1 MRLRVIA
8 CNVLFRELS
17 YLSAYTPH
25 TIDAVYVDRRFHETP
40 DELRAEVQAQIDA
53 AEEMRYEYDAIL
65 LGYGL
70 CSNGLAD
77 IQARRTPLVIPR
89 AHDCI
94 TLLLGSKQRYNQS
107 FHSEPGTYY
116 YTPGWVEREGA
127 RKERTSVQGEAARDV
142 IYAEYVAKYG
152 EENAAYLMETLHTWY
167 KNYTRAVYIHNGL
180 TRFAEAEEQARK
192 VAEEYGWK
200 FQETDGDMRLMKL
213 MLDGRWREEEF
224 LIVGPG
230 ERTQGAYDDET
241 VMTAVPGEPDQAP
254 LKVAETVEPMPG
266 LSP

>member
-17 YLSAYTPH
+17 YCAVASPH

-40 DELRAEVQAQIDA
+40 DDLRAEVQAQIDTA
-53 AEEMRYEYDAIL
+53 DEMRYDYDAVL

-77 IQARRTPLVIPR
+77 VQARRTPLIIPR
-89 AHDCI
+89 AHDCV
-94 TLLLGSKQRYNQS
+94 TLLLGSRQRYNTY
-107 FHSEPGTYY
+107 FFDHPGTYY

-127 RKERTSVQGEAARDV
+127 RKERTSVQGEAAREV

-167 KNYTRAVYIHNGL
+167 KNYTRAVYIHTGL
-180 TRFAEAEEQARK
+180 RRFPDMEAQARK
-192 VAEEYGWK
+192 VAEEYGWA
-200 FQETDGDMRLMKL
+200 FEETDGELRLL
-213 MLDGRWREEEF
+213 RALIDGQWHDDEF
-224 LIVGPG
+224 LVVGPG
-230 ERTQGAYDDET
+230 QRTEGTYDDAI
-241 VMTAVPGEPDQAP
+241 MRAVPGDGREPSRGAAQNHQP
-254 LKVAETVEPMPG
+254 TPG